1 MSRLRFVLVH
11 PHGKKHISDTPRRQ
25 VANVIKTDTIQNAW
39 KNGKDVTVHGWVFE
53 IEHGKIRDLGISASK
68 DTVL

>member
-1 MSRLRFVLVH
+1 M
-11 PHGKKHISDTPRRQ
+11 
-25 VANVIKTDTIQNAW
+25 IKTDTIQNAW